1 MTKGRP
7 GFVFDQALL
16 RHYLLITIVCRA
28 EKFSAIH
35 KGPEK
40 RKGKCLQNS
49 VPPPLGL
56 RSSNFFKKDFKFYR
70 DTCIMHSI
78 T

>member
-1 MTKGRP
+1 MRITKGRP

-40 RKGKCLQNS
+40 RKGKCLPNS
-49 VPPPLGL
+49 VPPPVFAVQT
-56 RSSNFFKKDFKFYR
+56 SSKRILNFIA
-70 DTCIMHSI
+70 TLA
-78 T
+78 